1 MRVVLEG
8 VYYSRAGSVTGFT
21 VPDLMAPINRVFL
34 GVFFGFEILVLYLVL
49 NSVLVFHYS
58 VSVLDALFAPQSIVK
73 EENLYILQHF
83 INTYRKL
90 ALSTGLPALD
100 YNPLLLTTRIFGQNL
115 DILVSKNSPLSL
127 STLI

>member
-1 MRVVLEG
+1 
-8 VYYSRAGSVTGFT
+8 
-21 VPDLMAPINRVFL
+21 MAPINRVFL

-90 ALSTGLPALD
+90 ALSTRSRL
-100 YNPLLLTTRIFGQNL
+100 
-115 DILVSKNSPLSL
+115 
-127 STLI
+127 